1 MQRNEIAEEKNV
13 KSWKKEKRWRGRKKK
28 KKKKTRKETGR
39 KGDEKR
45 LNVSV
50 SACTSSWEGKWHHRA
65 RQHLTRG
72 RSVQMTDTVPSA
84 HRNSIYSIFYPSI
97 REKRLTHLQILAFVL
112 KHQHSVLIYHCLGRH
127 FFNNQ
132 FPHWR
137 KINVHRHRRKSSI
150 AKFRVSAK

>member
-1 MQRNEIAEEKNV
+1 MERKKEEK
-13 KSWKKEKRWRGRKKK
+13 KKE
-28 KKKKTRKETGR
+28 KTRKETGR

-84 HRNSIYSIFYPSI
+84 HGNSIYSIFYPSI

-132 FPHWR
+132 FPHWS

-150 AKFRVSAK
+150 VKFRVSAK